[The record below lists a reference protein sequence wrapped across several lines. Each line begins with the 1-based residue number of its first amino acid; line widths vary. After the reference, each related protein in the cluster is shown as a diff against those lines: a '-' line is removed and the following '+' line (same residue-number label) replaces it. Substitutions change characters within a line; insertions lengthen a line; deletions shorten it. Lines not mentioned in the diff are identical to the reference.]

1 MKAMRWF
8 ISVLFLLALCAG
20 PQLAEAKLK
29 PIALA
34 AGQQQAIAKINAR
47 LSSLADDEVL
57 TVADMLDHIA
67 DAQTGIRRL
76 TPRELQLIEQSKA
89 DFQDGRTS
97 TLQESRAFVEAELA
111 HRRAARSA

>member
-1 MKAMRWF
+1 MPATANGVRT
-8 ISVLFLLALCAG
+8 AG
-20 PQLAEAKLK
+20 PWCANVPSSCYVEAMTRTE
-29 PIALA
+29 
-34 AGQQQAIAKINAR
+34 AIAKINAR

-111 HRRAARSA
+111 RRRAARPA